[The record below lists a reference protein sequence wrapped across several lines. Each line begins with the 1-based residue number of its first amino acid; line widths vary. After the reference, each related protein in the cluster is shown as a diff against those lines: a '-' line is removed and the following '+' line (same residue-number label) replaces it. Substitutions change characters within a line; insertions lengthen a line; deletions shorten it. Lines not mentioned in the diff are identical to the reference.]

1 MPRCT
6 RSIMLVL
13 IGTGLAVPGCDE
25 RSRHGSS
32 TPGGQGGSFADG
44 PPTTSSTGNG
54 GGGYGSSGSH
64 YGPNY
69 YGTHA
74 GGGWIGRP
82 SYVGGGVGT
91 RSGGSSGGSDAPAVS
106 HGTSF
111 GGFGAHAS
119 AGHGGE

>member
-74 GGGWIGRP
+74 GGGWIGR
-82 SYVGGGVGT
+82 
-91 RSGGSSGGSDAPAVS
+91 SDAPAVS